1 MKVLRW
7 FSRSVATA
15 ALAVTGSVAANQ
27 VLNGGALNYKWLGA
41 SLIVFILAE
50 TMADVVSPR
59 IGEGRSKARTSRR
72 RVFRQRRRYLRQL
85 EYSVRDMETL
95 GLATQSEFVLKLRQ
109 VYVDVSLVPQP
120 PQDTAGEPYVGMIKT
135 APAERRTLSSFL
147 ERSDGQV
154 FTAIGGPGSGKTTLV
169 RRTALDLCRWS
180 WSPHR
185 RPLPMVIYL
194 RDHASAILS
203 ETPPGLPYVAA
214 SAGWTEGKVAAAWF
228 ERRLDSG
235 GCLVMLDGLDEVADE
250 TDRAKVVGWT
260 EAQIQRYPRNDYVI
274 TSRPHGYLSNP
285 LPSANVLQ
293 VRRFTGEQISKF
305 LHDWYYAIECHATG
319 ATGKGVRA
327 TASRKADDL
336 LNRLRR
342 QPALYDLAAN
352 PLLLT
357 MIANVHRYRDAL
369 PGSRAALYAEMCE
382 VLLHRRQESK
392 GLTDPTGLRGP
403 QKEHVVC
410 ALAWRMM
417 AAKTR
422 DIPFQAACDAVEP
435 VLSQVS
441 RTVTPEDFLDETRKS
456 GLLIE
461 REHGVYAF
469 AHLTLQEYLAAA
481 HIGEPDQIEQ
491 LTGSVEDPWWR
502 ETTLLWAAG
511 ADATPVINACLAS
524 GTVRALALAFDCVE
538 EALMVAPDV
547 GRALD
552 AMLTAPTTDSDH
564 GRLITGVKA
573 ARILRDVIWL
583 GEGTTVCARPV
594 GQELYAMFTR
604 DERAAGRHTPGNG
617 RADGDNVPAVGMWS
631 TDAARFVTWL
641 NSLFDAGTTYRLPT
655 PVELAD
661 PAIGLITDLD
671 RYTVWV
677 EKVPRPRL
685 FQSGA
690 DSPYT
695 PEAGWLRTSVLADRR
710 RLTPYL
716 RLITAACLELDL
728 DRVITYSRAFT
739 VALTLGPSMGEHP
752 DLGILELVR
761 ALALAHA
768 LETDREASGTHDLDL
783 DIALDLALDFA
794 GLLGSTGELDRAL
807 DVAGTLG
814 LTVPFDRFRA
824 KHRSIRRA
832 FELATELDLNPKGL
846 PHFSSEP
853 DRTAILKDVLSR
865 VGSLDFREFYDDAVA
880 SALNRANAFAG
891 DADHARRNGRRLT
904 VSLDAGVA
912 GTLEHDLAHDDGLIG
927 GLDLASGVATLRT
940 VVLTVDGLARMWTP
954 TRSRRHRTGSL
965 LDDFDEF
972 LAALVPEPGEAEV
985 PVPEDPAIA
994 LQNARDLMDTFPGHA
1009 LPDLR
1014 KWDRARLLAE
1024 QVEQLIA
1031 PVLGRT
1037 AAYADFTL
1045 SCARL
1050 ALVTAA
1056 ALVLELNRNDV
1067 AGHLLESVRGLV
1079 ALHERVAGNLTPN
1092 EVLIL
1097 VRI

>member
-1 MKVLRW
+1 
-7 FSRSVATA
+7 
-15 ALAVTGSVAANQ
+15 
-27 VLNGGALNYKWLGA
+27 
-41 SLIVFILAE
+41 
-50 TMADVVSPR
+50 MADVVSPR
-59 IGEGRSKARTSRR
+59 IGDGWTRPKARARR
-72 RVFRQRRRYLRQL
+72 LRQRRRYLRQL
-85 EYSVRDMETL
+85 EYSVRDMETM

-180 WSPHR
+180 WSRSRHR
-185 RPLPMVIYL
+185 RPLPLVIYL

-214 SAGWTEGKVAAAWF
+214 SAAWTEGKVAAAWF
-228 ERRLDSG
+228 ERRLDGG

-250 TDRAKVVGWT
+250 TDRAKVVSWT
-260 EAQIQRYPRNDYVI
+260 ETQIQRYPRNDYVI

-305 LHDWYYAIECHATG
+305 LHDWYYAIEAHATG

-336 LNRLRR
+336 LARLRR
-342 QPALYDLAAN
+342 QPSLYDLAAN

-369 PGSRAALYAEMCE
+369 PGSRAALYSEMCE

-392 GLTDPTGLRGP
+392 GLADPTGLRGP

-422 DIPFQAACDAVEP
+422 DIPFQTACDAVEP

-441 RTVTPEDFLDETRKS
+441 RTVTPEGFLDEVRKS

-481 HIGEPDQIEQ
+481 HIGEPAQIEQ
-491 LTGSVEDPWWR
+491 LTASVDDPWWR
-502 ETTLLWAAG
+502 ETILLWAAS

-524 GTVRALALAFDCVE
+524 GTIRALALAFDCVD
-538 EALMVAPDV
+538 EALMVDPDV
-547 GRALD
+547 GRTLE
-552 AMLTAPTTDSDH
+552 AMLAAPTTASGH

-573 ARILRDVIWL
+573 ARSLRDAIWL

-594 GQELYAMFTR
+594 GQNLYARFTR

-617 RADGDNVPAVGMWS
+617 AEGGDDRPAVGMWS

-641 NSLFDAGTTYRLPT
+641 NALFDAGTTYRLPT

-677 EKVPRPRL
+677 EEVPRPRL

-690 DSPYT
+690 GAPYA
-695 PEAGWLRTSVLADRR
+695 PEPGWLRTSVLADRR
-710 RLTPYL
+710 RVAPYL
-716 RLITAACLELDL
+716 RLAAAACLDLDL
-728 DRVITYSRAFT
+728 DHVVTYSRAFS
-739 VALTLGPSMGEHP
+739 VALALAPVIGEHP
-752 DLGILELVR
+752 DLGILDLVR
-761 ALALAHA
+761 NLALAHA
-768 LETDREASGTHDLDL
+768 LDTDREASGTGDLDL
-783 DIALDLALDFA
+783 DVALDLALDFS
-794 GLLGSTGELDRAL
+794 GLFGSTGELDRAL

-824 KHRSIRRA
+824 KHRSIRHA
-832 FELATELDLNPKGL
+832 FELATELDLNPEGL

-865 VGSLDFREFYDDAVA
+865 VGSLDLTGLHDDALEN
-880 SALNRANAFAG
+880 ALSRATAFA
-891 DADHARRNGRRLT
+891 DDVDRGRRRRRIT
-904 VSLDAGVA
+904 VSLEEGVA
-912 GTLEHDLAHDDGLIG
+912 RTLEHDLAHDDGLIG

-940 VVLTVDGLARMWTP
+940 AVLTIDGLARIWTP
-954 TRSRRHRTGSL
+954 TRSRRHPQPGSL
-965 LDDFDEF
+965 LDFDDF
-972 LAALVPEPGEAEV
+972 LATLVPEPDTAEV

-994 LQNARDLMDTFPGHA
+994 LRNALDLMDTFPGHA
-1009 LPDLR
+1009 LPDAR
-1014 KWDRARLLAE
+1014 KWDHARLLAE
-1024 QVEQLIA
+1024 EAEQLIA

-1037 AAYADFTL
+1037 AAYAEFTL

-1056 ALVLELNRNDV
+1056 ALMLELNRNDV

-1079 ALHERVAGNLTPN
+1079 ALRQRAAGDLTPN